1 MRKFLV
7 LAAVVVSGVAQANVT
22 IDNFT
27 TAYFDTIIGG
37 TSVQFQQGAGIIGGE
52 RDVELNVLANPLNQF
67 LDIAIA
73 GGLTVISNGF
83 GVQSTVSLQ
92 YDGLNDEVGNTG
104 PGKVLTNAGNGAPL
118 GVGFCNAV
126 RIGFIGND
134 LKVNITVEARNAG
147 AIIGVGNGMRA
158 AGQGA
163 GFEDIAMA
171 PAVLAAA
178 DSLTFRFTA
187 DPSGDF
193 AISGLECVPEP
204 ASMAALGL
212 GFAALVARRRSKK

>member
-83 GVQSTVSLQ
+83 GVQSKVSLQ

-104 PGKVLTNAGNGAPL
+104 PGKVLTNAGGAPL
-118 GVGFCNAV
+118 GIGFCNAV
-126 RIGFIGND
+126 RVGFIGND
-134 LKVNITVEARNAG
+134 LKVNIQVEARLAG
-147 AIIGVGNGMRA
+147 VVIGVGNGMRA
-158 AGQGA
+158 AGQGV

-171 PAVLAAA
+171 PAALAAA
-178 DSLTFRFTA
+178 DSLTFRFQA